1 MKIARTFLPHI
12 FVAAMMAPPGSA
24 AAPPAAIHH
33 HMTHEE
39 PRLIFLHY
47 WGRGEAKRLA
57 ETVKQALPAPVS

>member
-1 MKIARTFLPHI
+1 VREGELQSVLRTLRKGGI
-12 FVAAMMAPPGSA
+12 DVV
-24 AAPPAAIHH
+24 AIHH

-57 ETVKQALPAPVS
+57 ETVKQALPAPAS

>member
-1 MKIARTFLPHI
+1 MREGELQSVLRTLRKGGI
-12 FVAAMMAPPGSA
+12 DVVT
-24 AAPPAAIHH
+24 IHH